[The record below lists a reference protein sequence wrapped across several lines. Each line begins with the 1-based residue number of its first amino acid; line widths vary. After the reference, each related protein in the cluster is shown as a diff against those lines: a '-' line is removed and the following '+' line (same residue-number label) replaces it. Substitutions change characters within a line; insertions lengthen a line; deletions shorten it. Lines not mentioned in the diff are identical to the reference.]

1 MNFVT
6 STSSKK
12 KKKVGNQPSNPHSH
26 QTMDKLKEIQ
36 ERRNLW
42 MNHAKNNN
50 DNSRDEETVIARS
63 HNFIPQKPSALPSSS
78 SSTLPPVQSS
88 NSSKYYSTSPASFQG
103 NISAHTDQLLQQLT
117 FKLTHHI
124 TENIKKE
131 QLNSQLQEKDVC
143 NTIVSRI
150 DEFVSNELSSFL
162 CPICYELMTPPQ
174 RLPILLF
181 PCGHTFC
188 QTCLE
193 QHFARHSSS
202 RSNVNRTCP
211 YCR

>member
-1 MNFVT
+1 MEVGSFSCPIFSKAEFSENRVLISRSTIVLALTTDRQKEMNFVT

-12 KKKVGNQPSNPHSH
+12 KKKVGNPPSNTHSH

-124 TENIKKE
+124 TENIKK
-131 QLNSQLQEKDVC
+131 
-143 NTIVSRI
+143 
-150 DEFVSNELSSFL
+150 
-162 CPICYELMTPPQ
+162 
-174 RLPILLF
+174 
-181 PCGHTFC
+181 
-188 QTCLE
+188 
-193 QHFARHSSS
+193 
-202 RSNVNRTCP
+202 
-211 YCR
+211 